1 MRSAQL
7 SPPPLRARD
16 GGFARTSRAL
26 PPIPRAAFLRAL
38 FVAFALAFVLFAP
51 TDARAAGTVTLATR
65 EPEEVNGKWKL
76 NFTINYGPKP
86 DIAYVPMIFSFTPV
100 VLYER
105 SLTDQSPERPLL
117 TRLPL
122 KGQPSINESM
132 DVGFSDSTGKIFN
145 ITKFDF
151 VIRRDK
157 GFEAGEYEL
166 KITRQNDG
174 AQMGQTIKL
183 ILKGDNPV
191 VDRRAMVFA
200 GEKKKKKPD
209 EEKKAEGGEG
219 EKSADGSGEAAPAEG
234 ASGESASGE
243 TPTEAPPA
251 EAPKQGGCGCRV
263 AGLPAA
269 PEGAGLAVLL
279 LGAAFLARRKT
290 ARG

>member
-1 MRSAQL
+1 MVSALQNH
-7 SPPPLRARD
+7 PQPR
-16 GGFARTSRAL
+16 
-26 PPIPRAAFLRAL
+26 RAALLRAL
-38 FVAFALAFVLFAP
+38 FAALALAFVLFAP

-76 NFTINYGPKP
+76 NFTINYGAKP
-86 DIAYVPMIFSFTPV
+86 DIAYIPMIFSFTPV

-132 DVGFSDSTGKIFN
+132 DVGFSDASGKVFN

-157 GFEAGEYEL
+157 GFEAGEYDL
-166 KITRQNDG
+166 KITRQTDG

-183 ILKGDNPV
+183 ILKGDNPI

-200 GEKKKKKPD
+200 GEKKKKP
-209 EEKKAEGGEG
+209 EEKKADAAGEKKEGEG
-219 EKSADGSGEAAPAEG
+219 EPAAAGGETPAEP
-234 ASGESASGE
+234 AATGE

-251 EAPKQGGCGCRV
+251 EPPKQGGCGCRV
-263 AGLPAA
+263 AGVPA
-269 PEGAGLAVLL
+269 PSSGASLAALL
-279 LGAAFLARRKT
+279 LGSAFVVRRRT
-290 ARG
+290 ARS

>member
-1 MRSAQL
+1 MKSALTNQ
-7 SPPPLRARD
+7 PPPR
-16 GGFARTSRAL
+16 
-26 PPIPRAAFLRAL
+26 RAALLRAL
-38 FVAFALAFVLFAP
+38 FAALALAFVLFAP

-76 NFTINYGPKP
+76 NFTINYGAKP
-86 DIAYVPMIFSFTPV
+86 DISYIPMIFSFTPV

-132 DVGFSDSTGKIFN
+132 DVGFSDASGKVFN

-157 GFEAGEYEL
+157 GFEAGEYDL
-166 KITRQNDG
+166 KITRQTDG

-183 ILKGDNPV
+183 ILKGDNPI

-200 GEKKKKKPD
+200 GEKKKKP
-209 EEKKAEGGEG
+209 EEKKDDASAEKKDGEG
-219 EKSADGSGEAAPAEG
+219 EPAAGGETPAEP
-234 ASGESASGE
+234 AATGE

-251 EAPKQGGCGCRV
+251 EPPKQGGCGCRV
-263 AGLPAA
+263 AGVPA
-269 PEGAGLAVLL
+269 PSSGASLAALL
-279 LGAAFLARRKT
+279 LGAAFVLRRRT

>member
-1 MRSAQL
+1 MKSAQKKQ
-7 SPPPLRARD
+7 PPPR
-16 GGFARTSRAL
+16 
-26 PPIPRAAFLRAL
+26 RAALFQAL
-38 FVAFALAFVLFAP
+38 FAALALAFVLFTP

-76 NFTINYGPKP
+76 NFTINYGGKP
-86 DIAYVPMIFSFTPV
+86 DIAYIPMIFSFTPV

-105 SLTDQSPERPLL
+105 SLTDQSPERPILIK
-117 TRLPL
+117 LPL

-132 DVGFSDSTGKIFN
+132 DVGFSDSSGKVFN

-166 KITRQNDG
+166 KITRQTDG
-174 AQMGQTIKL
+174 AQMGQTLKL
-183 ILKGDNPV
+183 ILKGDNPI

-200 GEKKKKKPD
+200 GEKKKKPA
-209 EEKKAEGGEG
+209 EEKKADDAQKTEGGSEPAAGEG
-219 EKSADGSGEAAPAEG
+219 SSEPAAT
-234 ASGESASGE
+234 GE

-263 AGLPAA
+263 SGIPA
-269 PEGAGLAVLL
+269 PSSGAGLFALL
-279 LGAAFLARRKT
+279 LGATLVLRRRT
-290 ARG
+290 ARN